1 MNPAL
6 GPALL
11 FCPADRPD
19 RFEKA
24 AERADAVILDLE
36 DAVAPANKVA
46 ARGYLI
52 DAHLDPARVIVRI
65 NGIDTPEAV
74 ADIATLSQ
82 TDFRLIM
89 VPKAESAKSIARLDP
104 RFEVIA
110 QCETARGFVRAEK
123 VAAAPN
129 VVGLGWG
136 SEDLVASLGGTS
148 SRRAD
153 GGYRDVVR
161 HARSRLLLAAA
172 AHGIAAIDAVHV
184 DIADDVGLRHEA
196 EDAAASGFQASA
208 CIHPA
213 QVATIRAA
221 YRPDAGTVA
230 RSRRLLTAAT
240 GERGAFR
247 FEGRMVDEPVLRH
260 ARTVISRAEA

>member
-1 MNPAL
+1 MLA
-6 GPALL
+6 
-11 FCPADRPD
+11 
-19 RFEKA
+19 
-24 AERADAVILDLE
+24 
-36 DAVAPANKVA
+36 
-46 ARGYLI
+46 
-52 DAHLDPARVIVRI
+52 
-65 NGIDTPEAV
+65 
-74 ADIATLSQ
+74 
-82 TDFRLIM
+82 
-89 VPKAESAKSIARLDP
+89 
-104 RFEVIA
+104 
-110 QCETARGFVRAEK
+110 
-123 VAAAPN
+123 
-129 VVGLGWG
+129 
-136 SEDLVASLGGTS
+136 
-148 SRRAD
+148 
-153 GGYRDVVR
+153 DVVR

-230 RSRRLLTAAT
+230 RSRRLLAAAT

-260 ARTVISRAEA
+260 ARSVLQRVGG